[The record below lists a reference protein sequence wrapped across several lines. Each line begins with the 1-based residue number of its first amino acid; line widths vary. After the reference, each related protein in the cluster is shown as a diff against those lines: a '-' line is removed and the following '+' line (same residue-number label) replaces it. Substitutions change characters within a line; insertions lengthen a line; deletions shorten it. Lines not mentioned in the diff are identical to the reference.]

1 MKRIYAIANQ
11 KGGVGKT
18 TTAINLGA
26 CLAQMGKRVL
36 LVDLDPQANATIG
49 VGMAPG
55 EPESLHVLLDEKRA
69 ADAIASTDTE
79 GLDILPTSKD
89 LTAAEVELLKLPLRE
104 LRLSRA
110 LAQVHDSYDYIIIDC
125 PPALNLLTVNALM
138 AANGVIIPVQCEYY
152 ALEGLGALQRTIK
165 ALTRVNKNLR
175 IEGIVRTMLDSR
187 NILSRDVTAQ
197 LREHF
202 GERLYN
208 SAVPRNV
215 RLAEAPSYGQHILK
229 YDANCSGAV
238 AYMGL
243 AGEVIRRVEGGK

>member
-1 MKRIYAIANQ
+1 MYAIANQ

-26 CLAQMGKRVL
+26 CMAQMGRRVL

-49 VGMAPG
+49 VGMAPE

-69 ADAIASTDTE
+69 ADAIVPTATE
-79 GLDILPTSKD
+79 GMDILPTSKD

-104 LRLSRA
+104 LRLGRA
-110 LAQVHDSYDYIIIDC
+110 LEPVHGQYDYIIIDC

-138 AANGVIIPVQCEYY
+138 AANGVIIPVQCEYF
-152 ALEGLGALQRTIK
+152 ALEGLGALQRTIS
-165 ALTRVNKNLR
+165 ALARVNKKLR
-175 IEGIVRTMLDSR
+175 IEGILRTMLDGR
-187 NILSRDVTAQ
+187 NILSRDVAAQ
-197 LREHF
+197 LSEHF

-215 RLAEAPSYGQHILK
+215 RLAEAPSYGQHILQ

-243 AGEVIRRVEGGK
+243 AGEVIRRVEGGQ